1 MPRCSP
7 RVHRDTVVSRRAA
20 RIVVPP
26 VRQQR
31 MLAGLAALRDAA
43 RALRGNGAGRQG
55 AGTEM
60 ERGALFDLASLADHI
75 ASFAEDQ
82 GADDWSEFWV
92 TVHDV
97 QVLRTH
103 TAALAAVPR
112 GLAETTLPAL
122 AQLADDLMPIA
133 ESMA

>member
-1 MPRCSP
+1 M
-7 RVHRDTVVSRRAA
+7 
-20 RIVVPP
+20 VVPP
-26 VRQQR
+26 TRQQR
-31 MLAGLAALRDAA
+31 MIAGLAALRDAA
-43 RALRGNGAGRQG
+43 RVLRGNGAGRQG

-60 ERGALFDLASLADHI
+60 ERGALFDIAALADHL

-92 TVHDV
+92 TLHDV

-112 GLAETTLPAL
+112 GLSASTVPAL
-122 AQLADDLMPIA
+122 RLLADDLLPIA